1 MRIGIDLGG
10 TKIEGIVLRNDG
22 EIIHKLRV
30 PTRGEYYE
38 VILDDLAAL
47 IQSLQARLK
56 DRLSVGIGTPGCLST
71 NGEMKNCNAI
81 ELNGKR
87 LLEDI
92 EIKLGYEVRIENDA
106 NCFALSEACYG
117 AAQNARSV
125 FGVIVGTGCGGGIVI
140 DKKLVTGPNSISGEW
155 GHNCMP
161 ANARAMISTDR
172 ECYCGRINCIETLLS
187 GRGLSMS
194 YFDATGEQLSAVG
207 IAERAEKGFKPAQVC
222 LEIYADQLAHCLATV
237 INMIDPEVIVLGGG
251 LSNIASL
258 YKRVPAL
265 LRPHVFNDQVHTR
278 IVPPTFGDAS
288 GAIGAACLW
297 EH

>member
-56 DRLSVGIGTPGCLST
+56 DHLSVGIGTPGCLST

-161 ANARAMISTDR
+161 ANARAMISADR

-265 LRPHVFNDQVHTR
+265 LGPHVFNDQIHTR